1 MLNERLKNERKLL
14 HWTQQKLADALP
26 TSRSNV
32 ANWENGYNEPSPDL
46 LKKCADIFGCS
57 TDYLLGR
64 TDNRTIYDEWDE
76 KYNIDK
82 NQLNQMEAIS
92 KNLTNEQKEQLGLNT
107 YINDETGD
115 TLMNNALLM
124 QGLYDMGLLEKDK
137 PITDKQMQI
146 ILDFIQNNKLMIKT
160 LMKED
165 DKNV

>member
-1 MLNERLKNERKLL
+1 MLKERLKSERKNL
-14 HWTQQKLADALP
+14 HWTQQKLANALP

-64 TDNRTIYDEWDE
+64 TDKRTIYEEWDE

-82 NQLNQMEAIS
+82 NELEQMEAIS
-92 KNLTNEQKEQLGLNT
+92 KNLTKEDKERLGLNT
-107 YINDETGD
+107 YVNDENGT
-115 TLMNNALLM
+115 TLTNNALLM
-124 QGLYDMGLLEKDK
+124 EGLYDMELLKRNE

-146 ILDFIQNNKLMIKT
+146 ILDFIQNNKIMIKT

-165 DKNV
+165 EKDV